1 MSDLHF
7 SEAFL
12 EDEEDEAEPEED
24 KSLWAS
30 LSVLIL
36 PPGPA
41 YLSAVF
47 AIIEI

>member
-1 MSDLHF
+1 MRDLHL
-7 SEAFL
+7 SEAFF
-12 EDEEDEAEPEED
+12 EDEQDEAEPEEER
-24 KSLWAS
+24 SLWAS

-36 PPGPA
+36 PPGPP